1 MPKQLKYQPSLQEPK
16 AKTEDAERGSKRLAL
31 SIGRESVE
39 LPQIGFVST
48 IHKRFHREIKDRRI
62 EQGIS
67 TFGFAKAEKKN
78 ECDLLRAE
86 GRRGI

>member
-1 MPKQLKYQPSLQEPK
+1 MPKQRKYQPSLQEPK

-67 TFGFAKAEKKN
+67 TFWFRESR
-78 ECDLLRAE
+78 EE
-86 GRRGI
+86 E